1 MHAAIVETDPDTA
14 EIQVLRYCVVHDCGP
29 LINPMI
35 VEGQVHGG
43 VAQGVGGA
51 LYERMAYDESGQ
63 LLNASFMDFLMP
75 YASEVPHIEIDHLE
89 TPSPLN
95 PLGIKGAGRGRR
107 HPVRRGVRGRDRGRR
122 GLPDAPDADLA
133 DRAVRAAAPAR
144 RGRDPVAAPSYDR
157 RPRHGRRPMKVNG
170 TATLNAP
177 RDAVWV
183 ALNDPAVL
191 VRTIPGCQQL
201 EEVGPDAY
209 RMTLTAGVA
218 SIKGTYTGDVALTDQ
233 EQPGAFTL
241 RATGAG
247 APGTVQADVRVT
259 LADAGDGTTRLD
271 YDADAVVGGMI
282 GGVGPAGAHRRRE
295 EDGRGVLPG
304 RRRRAHRQGAG
315 RAERSLAP
323 RGGRAPD
330 GGSRCGRLHRPGVRS
345 GRRRVGVPARSRVRR
360 RGGPGRRAGRRVCH
374 PASRLTRLAN
384 DHGTVIVGARPR

>member
-1 MHAAIVETDPDTA
+1 
-14 EIQVLRYCVVHDCGP
+14 
-29 LINPMI
+29 
-35 VEGQVHGG
+35 
-43 VAQGVGGA
+43 
-51 LYERMAYDESGQ
+51 
-63 LLNASFMDFLMP
+63 
-75 YASEVPHIEIDHLE
+75 
-89 TPSPLN
+89 
-95 PLGIKGAGRGRR
+95 
-107 HPVRRGVRGRDRGRR
+107 
-122 GLPDAPDADLA
+122 
-133 DRAVRAAAPAR
+133 
-144 RGRDPVAAPSYDR
+144 
-157 RPRHGRRPMKVNG
+157 MKVNG

-282 GGVGPAGAHRRRE
+282 GGVGQRVLTGVAKKTAGEFFKAVDDVLTGKAPSVPTPREETAHPVALPPGAPGVFTAPAPGPAVPGSEFLRGAVFGAVVALAGALV
-295 EDGRGVLPG
+295 GGLVA
-304 RRRRAHRQGAG
+304 RRRA
-315 RAERSLAP
+315 
-323 RGGRAPD
+323 
-330 GGSRCGRLHRPGVRS
+330 
-345 GRRRVGVPARSRVRR
+345 
-360 RGGPGRRAGRRVCH
+360 
-374 PASRLTRLAN
+374 
-384 DHGTVIVGARPR
+384 